1 MLLSFNDAVMHINHA
16 LEQAEKGGAIQER
29 ALIPRQKYTVTS
41 ARKLL
46 RLPGKTYIPD
56 QH

>member
-1 MLLSFNDAVMHINHA
+1 MHINHA

-29 ALIPRQKYTVTS
+29 ALIPKQKYIITP

-46 RLPGKTYIPD
+46 DLPGKT
-56 QH
+56 